1 MKKSSIILIL
11 IIAFI
16 LSFFSLFRQVNISE
30 NYRSNLFKSEGIKSS
45 FEEYIKLM
53 LVAPISINEAVYVD
67 QISSVSS
74 FDLLIIVP
82 GSICDACAISLLYH
96 LNDSGSNLDNISLYV
111 DKSYPQIVGIANNLG
126 VGAISSLDVPE
137 YFESILLVR
146 HVKGSSSPYIMRYQ
160 DGFIP
165 VLELFFQD
173 PS

>member
-1 MKKSSIILIL
+1 VKKSSIILVL

-30 NYRSNLFKSEGIKSS
+30 NYRSNLSETEGIKSS
-45 FEEYIKLM
+45 YEKYIKLM
-53 LVAPISINEAVYVD
+53 LVDPISINESVYVD
-67 QISSVSS
+67 QISSISS

-82 GSICDACAISLLYH
+82 SSICDACAISLLYH
-96 LNDSGSNLDNISLYV
+96 LKDSGIDLDNISLYV

-126 VGAISSLDVPE
+126 IGSISSLDVPE

-146 HVKGSSSPYIMRYQ
+146 HVKGFSSPYIMRYQ

>member
-146 HVKGSSSPYIMRYQ
+146 HVKDSSSPYIMRYQ